1 MWNSHSATMHAMVA
15 CLVGLALL
23 TSSLTAKTDGI
34 AKPRCFYVSK
44 AGSSADGTSW
54 ATAWNELDRID
65 WNIVQPRDT
74 ILLDGGATKMVY
86 TTTLAVGASGTEA
99 APILIQRATEAGHDG
114 QVVIFGGRSIPLVC
128 GHAIQ
133 YTYQTDG
140 VRKYGVDLGARS
152 YVTLDGGKWRGI
164 AIYGHNLHGIHLS
177 RGSSHD
183 VVRNVEIYDNGQ
195 ANFDTARQWWNS
207 DQPGV
212 GLTGASHTFERDIIH
227 DNGQDAFQCGGGLS
241 ELTIRNC
248 WLYNGRPHPRSAAL
262 SYNYTMHSDGIQ
274 VYGGGVQS
282 GILMEGCII
291 GPGLMQGT
299 ILGQT
304 PTHGV
309 EAQVDDVT
317 IRDSLFLNT
326 TNANIMGY
334 PQIKSR
340 NWTIDHVTAF
350 MTRTNP
356 DGKERTNLFLEGSG
370 HKITNSIFYGSA
382 LSLPGEVRTEG
393 NVQFHT
399 SGRSIGVTADP
410 QFAGAPAYD
419 SNPDLATLI
428 RSDFALKPGS
438 PAQGKGASITS
449 VVQLLGDA
457 RLIPVPLL
465 DDPRVPFVPE
475 GGEK

>member
-1 MWNSHSATMHAMVA
+1 MWNSHSSTVRVMVG
-15 CLVGLALL
+15 CLAGLALL
-23 TSSLTAKTDGI
+23 IGSLTAEANGVTK
-34 AKPRCFYVSK
+34 ARCFYVSK
-44 AGSSADGTSW
+44 AGSNADGTSW

-65 WNIVQPRDT
+65 WNIVQPGDT
-74 ILLDGGATKMVY
+74 VLLDGGTTKMVY
-86 TTTLAVGASGTEA
+86 TTTLTVGASGTEA

-128 GHAIQ
+128 GHAAQ
-133 YTYQTDG
+133 YTYQTEG
-140 VRKYGVDLGARS
+140 VRRYGIDLGARS
-152 YVTLDGGKWRGI
+152 YVVLDGGTWRRI
-164 AIYGHNLHGIHLS
+164 AIYGHNLHGVHLS
-177 RGSSHD
+177 RGSSHNI
-183 VVRNVEIYDNGQ
+183 VRNVEIYDNGQ
-195 ANFDTARQWWNS
+195 ANFDTIRKWWNS

-227 DNGQDAFQCGGGLS
+227 DNGQDAFQCGGGLND
-241 ELTIRNC
+241 LTIRNC

-282 GILMEGCII
+282 GILIEGCII

-299 ILGQT
+299 ILGQA
-304 PTHGV
+304 PSNNV
-309 EAQVDDVT
+309 AAQVDDVV
-317 IRDSLFLNT
+317 IRNSLFINT

-334 PQIKSR
+334 PQVKSR
-340 NWTIDHVTAF
+340 TWTIDHVTAF

-370 HKITNSIFYGSA
+370 HKITNSVFYGSA
-382 LSLPGEVRTEG
+382 LYLPGAVSTEG

-399 SGRSIGVTADP
+399 SGRSIGATADP
-410 QFAGAPAYD
+410 QFVNAPAYD
-419 SNPDLATLI
+419 SNPDLPTLI

-438 PAQGKGASITS
+438 PTQGKGASITS

-457 RLIPVPLL
+457 GLIPGPPA
-465 DDPRVPFVPE
+465 DDLSAPVATE
-475 GGEK
+475 SGEK